1 MTQETQAISIQEM
14 VDDLYKYDFMKYPTT
29 AFAKKWGVHYVTV
42 QRYLDMLGIPRKR
55 VQKCIKK
62 PRDRLGRYICP
73 TFSIPER
80 SSITEANN
88 SKPEKK
94 RKAWQPRTFFEA
106 MQEN

>member
-1 MTQETQAISIQEM
+1 MVQEKQVISIQDM

-80 SSITEANN
+80 SSITGANN

-94 RKAWQPRTFFEA
+94 IKAWQPRTFL
-106 MQEN
+106 

>member
-1 MTQETQAISIQEM
+1 MTQETQTISIQEM

-42 QRYLDMLGIPRKR
+42 QRYLDMLGIPRKK
-55 VQKCIKK
+55 VQKGIKK

-73 TFSIPER
+73 TFSITE
-80 SSITEANN
+80 SQFSITEANN

-94 RKAWQPRTFFEA
+94 TWQPRTFFEA
-106 MQEN
+106 LQEN